1 MTQNMSFGKYFNI
14 KFILTL
20 LMKLQRYQKSGTP
33 MILKIKVFSVVPL
46 RFRKAGSMWCGGA
59 RDTH

>member
-46 RFRKAGSMWCGGA
+46 RFRKAGRMWCGGA